1 MTTSDDFGARC
12 LRPEPLPRTTFE
24 LPDGRRIHVY
34 GEVRGVPRADAP
46 RSEPTALHMRRDEL
60 SASWIAVSPTRN
72 VRPHSSAPSVGGTVA
87 GSPAERFRC
96 PLCPGGPEITFSYE
110 AAVFEN
116 RFPSFVGDPPPVP
129 DPDDPRFAPSAG
141 ACEVVMFTERH
152 EGNFATLT
160 PAETARVIAVWTDR
174 TRELWANPRHAFVM
188 AFENRGAEVGATLSH
203 PHGQIYAFEHLPPT
217 IERRVAA
224 LTDHRAAHHACL
236 SCAVVA
242 EQRASTRV
250 LAASAHWAIAV
261 PFAPRWPFEVH
272 VRAVRHGL
280 CRLADL
286 RPDEARSLAEALHEV
301 VARYNHLFGFEMPYM
316 LVLHEAPAG
325 VADWHLAFEFYPP
338 HRSERLTKIRASVET
353 ATGLFINDT
362 LPEESAQRLA
372 AVRLAPREEHPGF
385 IVEIANEEAD
395 PPHAR

>member
-1 MTTSDDFGARC
+1 MTESTAP
-12 LRPEPLPRTTFE
+12 LPLPRTSFE

-34 GEVRGVPRADAP
+34 GEVRGVPLADAP
-46 RSEPTALHMRRDEL
+46 RSEPTELHMRRDEL
-60 SASWIAVSPTRN
+60 TASWIAVSPARN
-72 VRPHSSAPSVGGTVA
+72 VRPHSSAPSGSGTVA

-96 PLCPGGPEITFSYE
+96 PLCPGGPEIAFSYE

-116 RFPSFVGDPPPVP
+116 RFPSFVANPPPVP
-129 DPDDPRFAPSAG
+129 DPDDPRFAPSVG

-160 PAETARVIAVWTDR
+160 PAETARVIAVWMDR

-188 AFENRGAEVGATLSH
+188 AFESRGAEVGATLSH
-203 PHGQIYAFEHLPPT
+203 PHGQIYAFGHLPPI

-224 LTDHRAAHHACL
+224 LAEHRAAHGACL

-250 LAASAHWAIAV
+250 LEANEHWTIGV

-280 CRLADL
+280 RRLAEL
-286 RPDEARSLAEALHEV
+286 GPDEARSLASALHGV
-301 VARYNHLFGFEMPYM
+301 VARYNDLFGFELPYM
-316 LVLHEAPAG
+316 LIVHEAPAG
-325 VADWHLAFEFYPP
+325 AGDWHLAVEFYPP
-338 HRSERLTKIRASVET
+338 HRSARLMKIRASVET
-353 ATGLFINDT
+353 ATALFINDT
-362 LPEESAQRLA
+362 LPELSAERLA
-372 AVRLAPREEHPGF
+372 AIPLVPREVHPGF
-385 IVEIANEEAD
+385 VVDIRA
-395 PPHAR
+395 

>member
-1 MTTSDDFGARC
+1 MTESTAP
-12 LRPEPLPRTTFE
+12 LPLPRTSFE

-34 GEVRGVPRADAP
+34 GEVRGVPLADAP

-60 SASWIAVSPTRN
+60 TANWIAVSPARN
-72 VRPHSSAPSVGGTVA
+72 VRPHSSAPSGSGTVA

-96 PLCPGGPEITFSYE
+96 PLCPGGPEIAFSYE

-116 RFPSFVGDPPPVP
+116 RFPSFVANPPPVP
-129 DPDDPRFAPSAG
+129 DPDDPRFAPSVG

-160 PAETARVIAVWTDR
+160 PAETARVIAVWMDR

-188 AFENRGAEVGATLSH
+188 AFETRGAEVGATLSH
-203 PHGQIYAFEHLPPT
+203 PHGQIYAFGHLPPI

-224 LTDHRAAHHACL
+224 LAEHRASRGACL

-250 LAASAHWAIAV
+250 LATNEHWAIGV

-280 CRLADL
+280 RRLAEL
-286 RPDEARSLAEALHEV
+286 RPDESRSLADALHGV
-301 VARYNHLFGFEMPYM
+301 VARYNDLFGFELPYM
-316 LVLHEAPAG
+316 LIVHEAPAG
-325 VADWHLAFEFYPP
+325 AGDWHLAVEFYPP
-338 HRSERLTKIRASVET
+338 HRSQRLTKIRASVET
-353 ATGLFINDT
+353 ATALFINDT
-362 LPEESAQRLA
+362 LPELSAERLA
-372 AVRLAPREEHPGF
+372 AIPLVPREVHPGF
-385 IVEIANEEAD
+385 IVDIRA
-395 PPHAR
+395 